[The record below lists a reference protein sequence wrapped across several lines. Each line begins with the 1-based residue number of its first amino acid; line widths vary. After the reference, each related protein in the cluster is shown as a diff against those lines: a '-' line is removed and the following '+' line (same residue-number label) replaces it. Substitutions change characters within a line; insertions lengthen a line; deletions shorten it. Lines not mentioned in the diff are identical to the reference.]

1 MTKREEHVWH
11 AVAAGIIIVAF
22 LLALW
27 LASS

>member
-11 AVAAGIIIVAF
+11 AVAAVTITLAV

-27 LASS
+27 LAST